1 MFGGVVDLIKTCSLP
16 TLGICFGHQLL
27 CWTLG
32 AKVGSLAEPV
42 FDRFEKVR
50 VIDVDRIF
58 EGFKEKQTVPLSE
71 NHYDYVL
78 KESLNQADMVLLAD
92 SPSCE
97 VEAVKQKSKPFYGVQ
112 FHPERINVKDE
123 SHSEGHKVIENF
135 YRKVVQR

>member
-1 MFGGVVDLIKTCSLP
+1 M
-16 TLGICFGHQLL
+16 
-27 CWTLG
+27 
-32 AKVGSLAEPV
+32 GSLAEPV